1 MKYKYLLEV
10 YDILISEI
18 QNAKMLT
25 IEQITTMLQNIAPE
39 SYLIYQIDFIKSNT
53 KSNFKIFDAI
63 HNLHPNAPV
72 LKKGQF
78 EPSAEKLKWLPKIE
92 EQLKI
97 QDKEK
102 SYTWNNDNTILY
114 IFINCKLEE
123 LSRENLFLFYYNWV
137 LKNELEPTKRRIKE
151 VISNLSTKE
160 QIHDFIHKK
169 QSNIECF
176 LNRIIQHINPES
188 VEKLYSFS
196 NNDIEEN
203 CFRLIY
209 IHVEKLMRHIEK
221 DYYKYLDKNGWV
233 SLKTI
238 LETKNKIERKYDEIK
253 SYDIDLQ
260 FDPKLM
266 ILIEKSF
273 SKIMEL
279 KLFQPITYKEL
290 SYSVE
295 FTTKLLDLIKN
306 NRDLTSEINLKKY
319 LLILNFNTLG
329 FFDYY
334 TDEIKKVLEVQE
346 TDIEKIKIL
355 YKYLK
360 NTNQQYLLIDNKCN
374 SKLPT
379 AKKQITSWIEEEIY
393 YLNQKRILFPVSN
406 PKQEI
411 WQEETKMLTG
421 LSVPQL
427 SYFFGLLIQTGILQ
441 PKTHRAIFRFIADHF
456 KTKMADTISVD
467 SLNSKYYNVETTTKN
482 AVREKIIELLNCT
495 KF

>member
-10 YDILISEI
+10 YDIFISEI
-18 QNAKMLT
+18 QNSKMFT
-25 IEQITTMLQNIAPE
+25 KEQITLLLHNVIQE
-39 SYLIYQIDFIKSNT
+39 SYLIYRVDFNEINT
-53 KSNFKIFDAI
+53 KFNFKISDAV

-72 LKKGQF
+72 IKKGQL
-78 EPSAEKLKWLPKIE
+78 EPSGERLKWLPKIE
-92 EQLKI
+92 KQLKI
-97 QDKEK
+97 QDKDK
-102 SYTWNNDNTILY
+102 SYVWEKDSSKLY
-114 IFINCKLEE
+114 ILINCRLEG
-123 LSRENLFLFYYNWV
+123 LSQENLFFFYYNWI

-151 VISNLSTKE
+151 AISNLGTKE
-160 QIHDFIHKK
+160 QIHDFIYKK

-176 LNRIIQHINPES
+176 LNRIIQKINPET
-188 VEKLYSFS
+188 VENLYEFS
-196 NNDIEEN
+196 NNDIEKD

-221 DYYKYLDKNGWV
+221 YYYKYLDKNGSV

-238 LETKNKIERKYDEIK
+238 LETKNKIESKYDEIK
-253 SYDIDLQ
+253 SYGIDLQ

-306 NRDLTSEINLKKY
+306 SRDLTSEINFKKY
-319 LLILNFNTLG
+319 LLILNFNTLD

-355 YKYLK
+355 YKFLK

-379 AKKQITSWIEEEIY
+379 AKKQIISWIEEEIY

>member
-1 MKYKYLLEV
+1 MNYKYLLEV

-18 QNAKMLT
+18 QNSKMLT
-25 IEQITTMLQNIAPE
+25 TEQITIMLQNVVPE
-39 SYLIYQIDFIKSNT
+39 SYLIYQIDFVKNNA
-53 KSNFKIFDAI
+53 KSNFKISDAI

-72 LKKGQF
+72 LKKGQS
-78 EPSAEKLKWLPKIE
+78 EPSEEGLKCLPKIE

-97 QDKEK
+97 QDKDK
-102 SYTWNNDNTILY
+102 SYVWGRDSSKMYIL
-114 IFINCKLEE
+114 INCSLEE
-123 LSRENLFLFYYNWV
+123 LPKENLFFFYYNWV

-151 VISNLSTKE
+151 IISKLCTKE

-169 QSNIECF
+169 QSNIESF
-176 LNRIIQHINPES
+176 LNKTIQRINPETI
-188 VEKLYSFS
+188 VNLYRFS
-196 NNDIEEN
+196 NNDIEKN

-209 IHVEKLMRHIEK
+209 IYVEKLMRHIEK
-221 DYYKYLDKNGWV
+221 DYYKYLDKNSQV

-238 LETKNKIERKYDEIK
+238 LETKKEIENKYGEIK
-253 SYDIDLQ
+253 TYGVDLQ
-260 FDPKLM
+260 FDKKLM
-266 ILIEKSF
+266 VLIEESF
-273 SKIMEL
+273 SKIMKL
-279 KLFQPITYKEL
+279 KLFQNITYKEL

-295 FTTKLLDLIKN
+295 FMTEFLDLIKN
-306 NRDLTSEINLKKY
+306 NRDLTSEINLKEC
-319 LLILNFNTLG
+319 LLMLNFNTLG

-334 TDEIKKVLEVQE
+334 TDEIKKVLEIQE

-355 YKYLK
+355 FKCLK
-360 NTNQQYLLIDNKCN
+360 NTNQKFLLIENKCN

-379 AKKQITSWIEEEIY
+379 AKKQIISWIEEEIY
-393 YLNQKRILFPVSN
+393 YLNQKRMLLPVSN
-406 PKQEI
+406 SKNENQE
-411 WQEETKMLTG
+411 EETKLLTG

-441 PKTHRAIFRFIADHF
+441 PKTHRAVFRFIADHF

-467 SLNSKYYNVETTTKN
+467 SLNSKYYNIETTTKN

>member
-18 QNAKMLT
+18 QNAKMFNT
-25 IEQITTMLQNIAPE
+25 EQITIMLQNLVPE
-39 SYLIYQIDFIKSNT
+39 SYLTYQIDFIKTND
-53 KSNFKIFDAI
+53 KIEYKVLEAL

-72 LKKGQF
+72 LKKAYS
-78 EPSAEKLKWLPKIE
+78 EPAKELLKWLPKIE
-92 EQLKI
+92 KKLSFQNK
-97 QDKEK
+97 DK
-102 SYTWNNDNTILY
+102 SYFWKNDSRTLY
-114 IFINCKLEE
+114 IVVNCKLEE
-123 LSRENLFLFYYNWV
+123 LSKNDLFFFYYNWV
-137 LKNELEPTKRRIKE
+137 LKNELEPTKTRIKE
-151 VISNLSTKE
+151 VISNLGTKE

-176 LNRIIQHINPES
+176 LKRIIQNINPETI
-188 VEKLYSFS
+188 ENLYEFS
-196 NNDIEEN
+196 NNDVEKD

-209 IHVEKLMRHIEK
+209 IHVEKLMFHIEK
-221 DYYKYLDKNGWV
+221 DYYKYLDKNSPV

-238 LETKNKIERKYDEIK
+238 LETKKHLKNKYDEIK
-253 SYDIDLQ
+253 SYAVNLQ
-260 FDPKLM
+260 FDHKLM

-279 KLFQPITYKEL
+279 KLFPSISYNEL
-290 SYSVE
+290 SYSAE

-319 LLILNFNTLG
+319 LLILNFNTLD

-379 AKKQITSWIEEEIY
+379 AKKQIINWIEEEIY
-393 YLNQKRILFPVSN
+393 YLNQKRILFPITN

-411 WQEETKMLTG
+411 WQEETKLLTG